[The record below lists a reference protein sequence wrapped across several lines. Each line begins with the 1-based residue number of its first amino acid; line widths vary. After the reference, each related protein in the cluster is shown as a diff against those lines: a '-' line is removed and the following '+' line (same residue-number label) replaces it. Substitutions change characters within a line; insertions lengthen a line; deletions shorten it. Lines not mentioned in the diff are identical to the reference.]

1 MEPFSFFIY
10 FDVNFFTW
18 EIYMLKGVITVL
30 ISFNKYSQPILP
42 PWTRRHS
49 HASLDGSRPVC
60 KCTSLNGLKK
70 KMHEKKVHGHGL
82 PPRRRGTRAAEPP
95 VCSASLRRPCAP
107 PRRKAPRRL
116 GHVSNLLK
124 NIINFCNPPI
134 PRELKPSHPPIPA
147 TQPLTSSMLSGC

>member
-42 PWTRRHS
+42 PWTRRHT

-82 PPRRRGTRAAEPP
+82 PPRRRGTWAAEPP

-107 PRRKAPRRL
+107 PRRKAPQIYERRGAL
-116 GHVSNLLK
+116 DTYQIYSKTLSTFAIHPFRANSN
-124 NIINFCNPPI
+124 
-134 PRELKPSHPPIPA
+134 
-147 TQPLTSSMLSGC
+147 PLTHPFPQPNL